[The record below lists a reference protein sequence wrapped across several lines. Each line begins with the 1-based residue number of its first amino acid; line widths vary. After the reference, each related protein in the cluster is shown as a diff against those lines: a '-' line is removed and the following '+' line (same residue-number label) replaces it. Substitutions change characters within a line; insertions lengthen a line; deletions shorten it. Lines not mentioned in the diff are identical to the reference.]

1 MALEI
6 IWTHQ
11 ADNGLQ
17 KVIDY
22 LEQDWTPKEI
32 LKLAENINQVT
43 NQIKFS
49 PDLYPKSGTY
59 KDLHIVV
66 IDKNNY
72 LV

>member
-6 IWTHQ
+6 IWTPQ
-11 ADNGLQ
+11 ADKGLQ

-43 NQIKFS
+43 NQIKFF
-49 PDLYPKSGTY
+49 PDLYPKLKTY
-59 KDLHIVV
+59 
-66 IDKNNY
+66 NA
-72 LV
+72 